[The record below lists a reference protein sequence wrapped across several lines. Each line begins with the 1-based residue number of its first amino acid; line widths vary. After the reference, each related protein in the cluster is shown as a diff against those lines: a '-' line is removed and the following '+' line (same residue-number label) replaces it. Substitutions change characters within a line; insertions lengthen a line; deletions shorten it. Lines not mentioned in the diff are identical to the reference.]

1 MNSRDYRAK
10 ARELFKTNG
19 YAIPIITTLLVLVVI
34 AVTSVVSFFILG
46 PALVGLAYFFLQSF
60 RNEKSVLEDVVKPL
74 TTNYIT
80 TFLAIIVRSIFVFLW
95 SLLFVI
101 PGIIKAY
108 SYAMVEYILADD
120 NDITTMDAIERSK
133 QMMYGHKWRLFKLQ
147 LSFIGWIILSFFTFG
162 ILLIYV
168 IPYMQ
173 AAIAAFYLDIAGEN
187 YSDNEIKLLEDQYRL
202 L

>member
-1 MNSRDYRAK
+1 MYSRDYRAK
-10 ARELFKTNG
+10 TRELFKTNG

-80 TFLAIIVRSIFVFLW
+80 TFLAIIVKGIFIFLW

>member
-19 YAIPIITTLLVLVVI
+19 YAIPIITTLLVYAVI

-80 TFLAIIVRSIFVFLW
+80 TFLAIIVKGIFIFLW